1 MRTSSDF
8 RSLRA
13 QAACM
18 GWKPSKT
25 NGGHIRW
32 RHACGAIVFAPSTPS
47 DCRSRKNTLA
57 QLKRYTPAL
66 KAQAS

>member
-8 RSLRA
+8 RSLRTR
-13 QAACM
+13 AAGM

-32 RHACGAIVFAPSTPS
+32 RHACGAVVFAPSTPG
-47 DCRSRKNTLA
+47 DRRSLKNTLA
-57 QLKRYTPAL
+57 QLRRHTPAREVH
-66 KAQAS
+66 AS